1 MTLEPNV
8 NQVVVKLIATEKTES
23 GIILPGDSNQENK
36 TGEIVAVA
44 ESFFEGGTPFNFPF
58 NVGDKVVF
66 VTYSSPVI
74 DTEDASN
81 KFYTLAYNEVKAKIK

>member
-8 NQVVVKLIATEKTES
+8 NQVVVKLLETEKTES

-36 TGEIVAVA
+36 TGEIVAIA
-44 ESFFEGGTPFNFPF
+44 REFFEGGTPFIIPF
-58 NVGDKVVF
+58 DVGDKVLF

-81 KFYTLAYNEVKAKIK
+81 KFYILAYNEVKARIK